1 MHDLTDI
8 SKLALYPFVTQAQD
22 YVRNLNVSLLD
33 LFNKRGYEAVR
44 LRAKSR
50 VIESISKGITKTKSG
65 SETASNIELL
75 SYPIAR
81 ILVSCINDNLLT
93 RRYALAEAKA
103 SHAFLEHEDEH
114 MLVAVGQD
122 FNVSVSFEK
131 KHFKMHFTDYIRL
144 SAGMRDI
151 KWKLVNRQ
159 LNSGFV
165 GVSSLEF
172 ARLLQEATFR
182 RILSELPLNVPE
194 DMCTQLAPYVADIMA
209 ELAEYKS
216 NNHTGDFGEVNAE
229 FFPPCIKNAL
239 SGVRGGV
246 NLGHSTRFALTSF
259 LLNIGMN
266 VDEVV
271 EMFNV
276 SPDFDEGKT
285 RYQVEHIAG
294 SSGVEYGTPGCDTMK
309 TYGNCT
315 GKDQLCDRIVHPL
328 GYYSRKAW
336 FASRDKPKKAN
347 KQDGVQNGGADNK
360 QDNGQKS
367 KSNKRDQKQENH
379 KQGSQDV
386 E

>member
-1 MHDLTDI
+1 MHDLTDV

-50 VIESISKGITKTKSG
+50 VIESISKGITKTKTDG
-65 SETASNIELL
+65 ETASNIELL

-103 SHAFLEHEDEH
+103 SHTFLEREDEH
-114 MLVAVGQD
+114 MLVAVGRD
-122 FNVSVSFEK
+122 FNVSASFENE
-131 KHFKMHFTDYIRL
+131 HFRMHFTDYIRL

-159 LNSGFV
+159 LNNGFV
-165 GVSSLEF
+165 GVGSLEF

-182 RILSELPLNVPE
+182 RILSELPLDVPE
-194 DMCTQLAPYVADIMA
+194 DMCKQVAPYVNGIVA

-229 FFPPCIKNAL
+229 FFPPCIRHAL

-271 EMFNV
+271 GMFNV
-276 SPDFDEGKT
+276 SPDFDESKT

-294 SSGVEYGTPGCDTMK
+294 SSGVEYSTPGCDTMK
-309 TYGNCT
+309 TYGNCS
-315 GKDQLCDRIVHPL
+315 GKDELCDRIVHPL

-336 FASRDKPKKAN
+336 FASRNKSKQDV
-347 KQDGVQNGGADNK
+347 KQDGNQDSQHDDNQGTKDNQDNRK
-360 QDNGQKS
+360 QD
-367 KSNKRDQKQENH
+367 
-379 KQGSQDV
+379 GSQDG
-386 E
+386 ENGGKQDT

>member
-1 MHDLTDI
+1 MHDLTDV
-8 SKLALYPFVTQAQD
+8 SKLALYPFVTQAQE
-22 YVRNLNVSLLD
+22 YVRTLNVSLLD

-50 VIESISKGITKTKSG
+50 VIDSINKGITRAESD
-65 SETASNIELL
+65 SETASNIELF

-103 SHAFLEHEDEH
+103 SHTFLEHEDEN

-122 FNVSVSFEK
+122 FNVSASFENEQ
-131 KHFKMHFTDYIRL
+131 FMMHFTDYIRL
-144 SAGMRDI
+144 SAGMHDI

-159 LNSGFV
+159 LNHGFV

-182 RILSELPLNVPE
+182 RILSELPLDVPE
-194 DMCTQLAPYVADIMA
+194 DMCTQLAPYVGGIMA

-229 FFPPCIKNAL
+229 FFPPCIRHAL

-271 EMFNV
+271 GMFNV
-276 SPDFDEGKT
+276 SPDFDESKT

-294 SSGVEYGTPGCDTMK
+294 SSGVEYSTPGCDTMK
-309 TYGNCT
+309 TYGNCA
-315 GKDQLCDRIVHPL
+315 GKDEWCGRIVHPL
-328 GYYSRKAW
+328 GYYSKKAW
-336 FASRDKPKKAN
+336 FASRNKS
-347 KQDGVQNGGADNK
+347 KQDTK
-360 QDNGQKS
+360 QDNK
-367 KSNKRDQKQENH
+367 ENH
-379 KQGSQDV
+379 ENRKQDRGQDG
-386 E
+386 EESGKQDT